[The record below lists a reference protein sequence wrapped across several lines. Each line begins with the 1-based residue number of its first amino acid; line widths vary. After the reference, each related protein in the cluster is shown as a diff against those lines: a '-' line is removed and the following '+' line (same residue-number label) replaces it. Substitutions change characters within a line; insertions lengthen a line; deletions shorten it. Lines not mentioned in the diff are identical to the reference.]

1 MNQSDTLDKPSFGA
15 VFFRALALG
24 ALAAAL
30 TAPFISYP
38 LSLAGFRF
46 PFSRVF
52 DRAAMVTIGGALIWY
67 APDLRLGEL
76 LRQGFA
82 EPRTNLQSLLRG
94 FAAGITAMLI
104 LFGLAL
110 LGTHQEPSLLAL
122 ILRALRFLPAA
133 LLIAVIEEAFF
144 RAIVLG
150 GLLRQW
156 SRRDALVASSLIYSV
171 AHLVRGPKH
180 FFQAGFHPLAGF
192 SNLLASLSRI
202 VMPGELLAMA
212 LGLFLL
218 GLVLGRAYLLTGRV
232 YFAIGLHAALVVGA
246 KCWPVVLGPAI
257 APRWIAGAGPV
268 PLIAAPAGWVMAL
281 MLFVLAGR
289 WLDHPAVE
297 AMAG

>member
-1 MNQSDTLDKPSFGA
+1 MDPSNTIDKPSFGA

-24 ALAAAL
+24 ALAAAIL
-30 TAPFISYP
+30 APFISYP

-46 PFSRVF
+46 PFPRVF
-52 DRAAMVTIGGALIWY
+52 DRVAMVTIGGALLWY
-67 APDLRLGEL
+67 TRDLRLGEL

-94 FAAGITAMLI
+94 FVAGLTAILM

-110 LGTHQEPSLLAL
+110 LSIRREPSLVAL
-122 ILRALRFLPAA
+122 VLRALRFLPAA

-144 RAIVLG
+144 RAIMLG
-150 GLLRQW
+150 GLLRNW
-156 SRRDALVASSLIYSV
+156 SQRDALVASSIIYSV

-192 SNLLASLSRI
+192 TNLLASLSRI
-202 VMPGELLAMA
+202 VMPGELFAMA

-218 GLVLGRAYLLTGRV
+218 GLLLGRAFLITGRV

-246 KCWPVVLGPAI
+246 KCWSVVLGSAI
-257 APRWIAGAGPV
+257 APRWLAGPGPV
-268 PLIAAPAGWVMAL
+268 PLIAAPAGWL
-281 MLFVLAGR
+281 MVLILFSLVGR
-289 WLDHPAVE
+289 WLPDPESARTTN
-297 AMAG
+297 